1 MKKVVKN
8 ATLLFSQLHQKYTK
22 NPKSVT
28 SRQQISVLF
37 QKIKNLSSIFF
48 PSLGKQTTIEH
59 LQTLT
64 KQIAEDINFGSIK
77 TTVDNMVRDIKDLKD
92 TKSVAS
98 MRSNN
103 RRKSNLVRLK
113 SVSSSTEDL
122 RSDSTEDLS
131 STLSCSTSATPSA
144 LSRAAENVVNAELN
158 QSEIGPIV
166 KRSRK
171 SLMPRRNSYSG
182 DLKWNK

>member
-1 MKKVVKN
+1 
-8 ATLLFSQLHQKYTK
+8 
-22 NPKSVT
+22 
-28 SRQQISVLF
+28 
-37 QKIKNLSSIFF
+37 
-48 PSLGKQTTIEH
+48 
-59 LQTLT
+59 
-64 KQIAEDINFGSIK
+64 
-77 TTVDNMVRDIKDLKD
+77 
-92 TKSVAS
+92 

-103 RRKSNLVRLK
+103 RRKSNIVSLK

-182 DLKWNK
+182 GLEME